1 MSPTKNDSR
10 SSRVENISL
19 SPKSIAENGTFKR
32 NVSSSKSKWRI
43 LAQAIKKSGT
53 TSTQN
58 SKTYENKDLK
68 NENSILRYPSYDL
81 IQCTKATY
89 DASDSPTKDSLNQNK
104 SDVDRSEANRRIWFQ
119 IRAKGYNEIN
129 LKVSNVYLNF
139 GWNIIK
145 MTKKFQSLN

>member
-10 SSRVENISL
+10 SNRVENISL
-19 SPKSIAENGTFKR
+19 SPKPIPEHGSFKKK
-32 NVSSSKSKWRI
+32 VTSSKSKWRI

-81 IQCTKATY
+81 IQCAKATT
-89 DASDSPTKDSLNQNK
+89 DAPDSFTEGTLSQNK
-104 SDVDRSEANRRIWFQ
+104 SEVDRSEANRRIWFQ

-129 LKVSNVYLNF
+129 LKVSH
-139 GWNIIK
+139 
-145 MTKKFQSLN
+145 